1 MTATRTLLIGTAGL
15 VAVFLLSANLMLV
28 TGLFA
33 LAAFSVIVGG
43 FILQPKGEVI
53 SFPLPAFH
61 TAEAGNLK
69 ADGTAVAES
78 FPQLLTFQLRTRNWW
93 LLLLATLLCLVYCGW
108 CINITRNIL
117 DDLLVIYLFLFGA
130 PTIVLLATAWWK
142 ERRLLRIGNV
152 VLGMAWRN
160 LGGGWRYEFR
170 LSNGE
175 IHGGFCGRRFW
186 TRGFADNVTPVFLSP
201 TNPEFSK
208 PGFDFAFHKF
218 ALIDRRHLPAQGSG
232 DSHE

>member
-117 DDLLVIYLFLFGA
+117 DDLLVIYLFLFWSPNDSALGNRMVEEA
-130 PTIVLLATAWWK
+130 PSPAYWK
-142 ERRLLRIGNV
+142 CGSRDGVAKPRRRLALRVSIVQRRNSRRILRQK
-152 VLGMAWRN
+152 VLDP
-160 LGGGWRYEFR
+160 R
-170 LSNGE
+170 L
-175 IHGGFCGRRFW
+175 CG
-186 TRGFADNVTPVFLSP
+186 
-201 TNPEFSK
+201 
-208 PGFDFAFHKF
+208 
-218 ALIDRRHLPAQGSG
+218 
-232 DSHE
+232 